1 MYKVLITD
9 PWTGRI
15 YNPNGTPYRESN
27 DEPFVEKSFASL
39 ERAKKYCRG
48 VVRRYPNLCCTVT
61 DEDGNESWK
70 EMDSGWLEQRREV
83 RLQWNNIYKKELHRH
98 RLIFLGFLLGFSL
111 LVATCSAF
119 AVGVGLSLWMVLV
132 ISCCLAV
139 LVWLA
144 ITLLF

>member
-15 YNPNGTPYRESN
+15 YNPNGTPYSEGI
-27 DEPFVEKSFASL
+27 DEPVEKSFASF

-70 EMDSGWLEQRREV
+70 EMDSAWLDQRKEAK
-83 RLQWNNIYKKELHRH
+83 LQWHKIHTKALHQN

-111 LVATCSAF
+111 LVATCSAL
-119 AVGVGLSLWMVLV
+119 AVGLGLSLWLTLV

-144 ITLLF
+144 ITFLF